1 MLQSTSQRL
10 QLVNKYPLFVAWYCC
25 VKLELVLK
33 TVVVPIFGAHSYVA
47 VYEWSPTGGM
57 VHIHYILWK
66 RGAPRFDLQSQDLL
80 DKARALRKA
89 GLVAGGN
96 VTCDIKYVVDFFEQY
111 INEWNP
117 NKNTQGEEEV
127 SQAALKVN
135 ETDTHTGALSL
146 REIIQLLQ
154 DEKPHERFQYYK
166 RVVRTVQ
173 QHDCHYPDPLGPP
186 NPSQPCAQLLK
197 GTLNMWYCGNGYS

>member
-1 MLQSTSQRL
+1 M
-10 QLVNKYPLFVAWYCC
+10 
-25 VKLELVLK
+25 
-33 TVVVPIFGAHSYVA
+33 
-47 VYEWSPTGGM
+47 
-57 VHIHYILWK
+57 
-66 RGAPRFDLQSQDLL
+66 
-80 DKARALRKA
+80 
-89 GLVAGGN
+89 
-96 VTCDIKYVVDFFEQY
+96 
-111 INEWNP
+111 NEWNP

-173 QHDCHYPDPLGPP
+173 QHDYHGPP

-197 GTLNMWYCGNGYS
+197 GTLNLCYCDNGYPRDLVCVNPATDPSLQMPFTQSSGA